1 MARRDIAG
9 LLTGIPS
16 SGGGSFAEVMT
27 QGARQMGGLMGRYGK
42 GVFTGDS
49 RSNEQRLADSIKNFD
64 SATPE
69 AQKDLIGRLQASGQS
84 SVAAQLVGQLKE
96 KQTQEQQETFKKG
109 LLQIARAQDNQN
121 IVDFIEAGGSLS
133 VAGNKLLSDKT
144 EKVPSYQ
151 LTDKDVEEYELYF
164 KDIDEDY
171 LETIGYDTPVWGKI
185 DKTDKMKLFTK
196 AEQLFSL
203 DRSLGREGAFK
214 QALALRASGNKVD
227 DSSISEPT
235 SGPQKRKDR
244 FSSIKAD

>member
-1 MARRDIAG
+1 MAKRDIAG
-9 LLTGIPS
+9 FLTGMPS
-16 SGGGSFAEVMT
+16 NYAETMLESGSLAGDVMGGRLKGMLGGGKTVGLSPREEMQKGVRNFNKLDT
-27 QGARQMGGLMGRYGK
+27 QGKR
-42 GVFTGDS
+42 
-49 RSNEQRLADSIKNFD
+49 
-64 SATPE
+64 
-69 AQKDLIGRLQASGQS
+69 DLIGRLQASGES

-96 KQTQEQQETFKKG
+96 KQTQEQQETLKKG

-133 VAGNKLLSDKT
+133 VAGKKLLSDKT

-214 QALALRASGNKVD
+214 QALALKASGNKVD
-227 DSSISEPT
+227 DSPISEPT

-244 FSSIKAD
+244 FSFIKAD